1 MQPMGEA
8 MAGQFSDA
16 EWRKIEKLYDQDPA
30 RFGMPEGG
38 REKSLVFAS
47 FNIRKLGSHRD
58 RKREIDFLARFCA
71 TCDLV
76 AIQEV
81 QDNLDGLRHL
91 KERVEAHVAGE
102 GEYALTTSDITGEA
116 PGESGMAERLA
127 FLYRHRRV
135 RRLDMASDL
144 TFDRT
149 AVLKRFFDNET
160 ALLDAR
166 RKFERDTKKFKAGE
180 RKTKPQ
186 YVPPAFVT
194 FVRTPY
200 VAAFEVPAALD
211 APPLRFTAVNAH
223 LVYGSK
229 PERRREFFALLSWLT
244 NRLTAKKRLVAP
256 NFLLLGDLNLDFD
269 KPRKDRKAID
279 DEIRKLNKDVFGSKN
294 TRRIYFP
301 FLDPH
306 PIAKKVLPTNARSN
320 QTFDQIG
327 FFLGAKEKRLPNDLW
342 TDRIDADDPDGFDYG
357 VFSFADLFARAIKGK
372 SYVDL
377 TKAQKDALGKKFEN
391 SVSDHLPIWV
401 RIPRPGFESS

>member
-1 MQPMGEA
+1 MA
-8 MAGQFSDA
+8 AGQFTDS
-16 EWRKIEKLYDQDPA
+16 EWRKIEKLYDSDPA

-47 FNIRKLGSHRD
+47 FNIRKLGSFHK

-71 TCDLV
+71 ACDLV

-91 KERVEAHVAGE
+91 KERVEAHVAGA

-127 FLYRHRRV
+127 FLYRYRRV

-149 AVLKRFFDNET
+149 AVLKRFFDNEK

-166 RKFERDTKKFKAGE
+166 RKFERDIKRHEKGE
-180 RKTKPQ
+180 IKTKPK
-186 YVPPAFVT
+186 YVPPVFVT

-200 VAAFEVPAALD
+200 VAAFEAPAALD

-269 KPRKDRKAID
+269 QPRKDRKAID
-279 DEIRKLNKDVFGSKN
+279 QEMRKLNKDVFGSKN
-294 TRRIYFP
+294 ERRIYFP
-301 FLDPH
+301 FLDEH
-306 PIAKKVLPTNARSN
+306 PLAKKVFTTNARSN

-327 FFLGAKEKRLPNDLW
+327 FFLGAKERRLPNDLW
-342 TDRIDADDPDGFDYG
+342 KARIGAGDLDGFDFG
-357 VFSFADLFARAIKGK
+357 VFNFADLFARALKNK
-372 SYVDL
+372 SYVSL
-377 TKAQKDALGKKFEN
+377 TKAEKKALGKKFEHT
-391 SVSDHLPIWV
+391 VSDHLPIWV
-401 RIPRPGFESS
+401 RIPRPGFESP

>member
-1 MQPMGEA
+1 
-8 MAGQFSDA
+8 MAGHFSDS

-30 RFGMPEGG
+30 RFGLPEGG

-47 FNIRKLGSHRD
+47 FNIRKLGSFGN

-127 FLYRHRRV
+127 FLYRYRRV
-135 RRLDMASDL
+135 RRLDMVSDL

-149 AVLKRFFDNET
+149 AVFKRFFDNEK

-166 RKFERDTKKFKAGE
+166 RKFERDTKRHETGTL
-180 RKTKPQ
+180 KTKPS
-186 YVPPAFVT
+186 YVPPVFVT

-211 APPLRFTAVNAH
+211 APSLRFTAVNAH

-244 NRLTAKKRLVAP
+244 NRLTARKRLVAP

-269 KPRKDRKAID
+269 RPGKDRKAID
-279 DEIRKLNKDVFGSKN
+279 GEIRKLNQEVFGNKDA
-294 TRRIYFP
+294 RRIYFP

-306 PIAKKVLPTNARSN
+306 PVTKKVFTTNARSN

-327 FFLGAKEKRLPNDLW
+327 FFLGAKERRLPNDLW
-342 TDRIDADDPDGFDYG
+342 RTRIDVDDLDGFDYG
-357 VFSFADLFARAIKGK
+357 VFNFADLFARALKHK
-372 SYVDL
+372 PYASL
-377 TKAQKDALGKKFEN
+377 TKDEKKALGKKFEN

-401 RIPRPGFESS
+401 RIPRPGFAPA

>member
-1 MQPMGEA
+1 
-8 MAGQFSDA
+8 MAGRFSDS
-16 EWRKIEKLYDQDPA
+16 EWRKIEKLFARDPA

-47 FNIRKLGSHRD
+47 FNIRKLGSFRN
-58 RKREIDFLARFCA
+58 RKREIEFLARFCA
-71 TCDLV
+71 NCDLV

-81 QDNLDGLRHL
+81 QDNLDGLRYL

-149 AVLKRFFDNET
+149 AVFKRFFDNEKV
-160 ALLDAR
+160 LLDER
-166 RKFERDTKKFKAGE
+166 RKFEHETKRFENRE
-180 RKTKPQ
+180 RKTKPR
-186 YVPPAFVT
+186 YVPPVFVT

-200 VAAFEVPAALD
+200 VAAFEAPAALD

-223 LVYGSK
+223 LIYGSK

-269 KPRKDRKAID
+269 RPRKDRKAID
-279 DEIRKLNKDVFGSKN
+279 GEIRKLNQDVFGDKDA
-294 TRRIYFP
+294 RRIYFP

-306 PIAKKVLPTNARSN
+306 PVAKKVFTTNARSN

-327 FFLGAKEKRLPNDLW
+327 FFLGAEEGHLPNDLW
-342 TDRIDADDPDGFDYG
+342 KVRIGADKPDGFNYG
-357 VFSFADLFARAIKGK
+357 VFNFADLFARALMDKP
-372 SYVDL
+372 YVSL
-377 TKAQKDALGKKFEN
+377 TKAQKGALGEKFEH

-401 RIPRPGFESS
+401 RIPRPGFAPP

>member
-1 MQPMGEA
+1 
-8 MAGQFSDA
+8 MAGHFSDP

-47 FNIRKLGSHRD
+47 FNIRKLGSFHKRE
-58 RKREIDFLARFCA
+58 REIDFLARFCA
-71 TCDLV
+71 ACDLV

-91 KERVEAHVAGE
+91 KERVEAHVAGA

-127 FLYRHRRV
+127 FLYRYRRV

-149 AVLKRFFDNET
+149 AVLKRFFDNEKV
-160 ALLDAR
+160 LLDAR
-166 RKFERDTKKFKAGE
+166 RKFERDTRRHKSGKLKE
-180 RKTKPQ
+180 KPT
-186 YVPPAFVT
+186 YVPPVFVT

-200 VAAFEVPAALD
+200 VAAFEAPAALD

-244 NRLTAKKRLVAP
+244 NRLTAKKNLVAP

-269 KPRKDRKAID
+269 QPGKDRKAID
-279 DEIRKLNKDVFGSKN
+279 EKIRKLNKKVFGDKN
-294 TRRIYFP
+294 ARRIYFP
-301 FLDPH
+301 FLDPR
-306 PIAKKVLPTNARSN
+306 PPAKKVFTTNARSN

-327 FFLGAKEKRLPNDLW
+327 FFLGARERRLPNDLW
-342 TDRIDADDPDGFDYG
+342 KDKIGAGDMDGFDYG
-357 VFSFADLFARAIKGK
+357 VFNFADLFARALKK
-372 SYVDL
+372 TPYADL
-377 TKAQKDALGKKFEN
+377 TTDEKKALGKKFEH

-401 RIPRPGFESS
+401 RIPRPGFPQR

>member
-1 MQPMGEA
+1 
-8 MAGQFSDA
+8 
-16 EWRKIEKLYDQDPA
+16 
-30 RFGMPEGG
+30 
-38 REKSLVFAS
+38 
-47 FNIRKLGSHRD
+47 
-58 RKREIDFLARFCA
+58 
-71 TCDLV
+71 
-76 AIQEV
+76 
-81 QDNLDGLRHL
+81 
-91 KERVEAHVAGE
+91 
-102 GEYALTTSDITGEA
+102 
-116 PGESGMAERLA
+116 MAERLA

-135 RRLDMASDL
+135 RRLDMVSDL

-149 AVLKRFFDNET
+149 AVFKRFFDNEK

-166 RKFERDTKKFKAGE
+166 RKFEHETKRFKNHE
-180 RKTKPQ
+180 RKTKPS
-186 YVPPAFVT
+186 YVPPVFVT

-223 LVYGSK
+223 LIYGSK

-279 DEIRKLNKDVFGSKN
+279 GEIRKLNQEVFGSKN
-294 TRRIYFP
+294 VRRIYFP

-306 PIAKKVLPTNARSN
+306 PVAKKVFTTNARSN

-327 FFLGAKEKRLPNDLW
+327 LFLGAKEVRLPNDLW
-342 TDRIDADDPDGFDYG
+342 TDRIGADHPDGFDYG
-357 VFSFADLFARAIKGK
+357 VFNFADLFARALKNK
-372 SYVDL
+372 PYASL
-377 TKAQKDALGKKFEN
+377 TKARKDALGKKFED

-401 RIPRPGFESS
+401 RIPRPGFAPP